1 MNKRNALIFASLLFA
16 VLASGPAGAVEESS
30 LPPASSEMT
39 QEEYAAYRARIREQ
53 LKAAQQTEGKDDAG
67 KQEAEATTRRNP
79 GSGYG
84 QGYRARQER
93 AGGAGGMGRSGG
105 RGR

>member
-1 MNKRNALIFASLLFA
+1 MNTRYAAIFASLSFA
-16 VLASGPAGAVEESS
+16 LLANGQVWAREDAA

-53 LKAAQQTEGKDDAG
+53 LKAAQQAENKD
-67 KQEAEATTRRNP
+67 EADQDKAETKTRRKPNK
-79 GSGYG
+79 GYG

-93 AGGAGGMGRSGG
+93 AGGGMGRAGG